1 MGPRA
6 ARRILARW
14 SVLGAAFVAA
24 ATARADPQ
32 FDSAA
37 ALDTSQAAIGRPL
50 ADRTFTDQ
58 YGQPLRLSELRGRPL
73 VVSFVFTNCQYVC
86 SGLTLHLRDVVRI
99 ARDALGERSFAVLTI
114 GFDAARDT
122 PQRMREFAVA
132 RGIGDE
138 RWRVVSADP
147 ATIRRFTADTGFTWL
162 ASPNGF
168 DHLAQVTLVDARG
181 RVAAQVYGADFEP
194 PALVEPL
201 KQLALERGIERSA
214 LRDLAVRARL
224 WCSVYD
230 PVTRRYRFDYSM
242 LFGLLPALLVLA
254 IVAAAILA
262 ASGKRR

>member
-1 MGPRA
+1 M
-6 ARRILARW
+6 RRVLARW
-14 SVLGAAFVAA
+14 GVLGGAFLAVTAA
-24 ATARADPQ
+24 RGDPQ

-37 ALDTSQAAIGRPL
+37 ALATSQAAIGRL
-50 ADRTFTDQ
+50 LEDRTFTDQ
-58 YGQPLRLSELRGRPL
+58 YGRPMRLGDLRGRPL
-73 VVSFVFTNCQYVC
+73 LVSFVFTNCQYVC

-99 ARDALGERSFAVLTI
+99 ARAALGGSSFTVLTV

-138 RWRVVSADP
+138 QWRVGSADP
-147 ATIRRFTADTGFTWL
+147 ATIRLFTADTGFTWL

-194 PALVEPL
+194 TALVEPL
-201 KQLALERGIERSA
+201 KRLVLERGLERFSV
-214 LRDLAVRARL
+214 RDLAVRARL

-242 LFGLLPALLVLA
+242 LVGLLPAMLVLA
-254 IVAAAILA
+254 IVAGAILA
-262 ASGKRR
+262 SSRKQR